1 MILILE
7 SDVAAW
13 RFIRLTLREAGFETV
28 EGATVVEA
36 RGVIARTPRSVR
48 LAIINVSIPGGFDLA
63 SELAASTQHVKILY
77 TSSVL
82 HCVILDSVAR
92 LTPDAVIQKPVVAE
106 ELLEQVRRLLAAE
119 QTRSASA

>member
-1 MILILE
+1 
-7 SDVAAW
+7 
-13 RFIRLTLREAGFETV
+13 
-28 EGATVVEA
+28 
-36 RGVIARTPRSVR
+36 
-48 LAIINVSIPGGFDLA
+48 
-63 SELAASTQHVKILY
+63 
-77 TSSVL
+77 VL